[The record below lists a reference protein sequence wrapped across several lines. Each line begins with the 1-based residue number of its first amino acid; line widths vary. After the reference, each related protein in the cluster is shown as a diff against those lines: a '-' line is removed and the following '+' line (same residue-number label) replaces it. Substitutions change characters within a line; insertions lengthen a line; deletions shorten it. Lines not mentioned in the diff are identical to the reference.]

1 MNVVMLT
8 GNLGADPESR
18 QAGDTTVCN
27 LRVATSCREKVDGQW
42 QEKSDWHRVT
52 CFGKTAEL
60 AAQYLRKGSKVGIRG
75 RISYRK
81 WSKDGVDTWSTD
93 IVADEVEFLSP
104 KGDSGGGSRSGGSSY
119 PDSDVPF

>member
-8 GNLGADPESR
+8 GNLGADHESR

-27 LRVATSCREKVDGQW
+27 LRVATSGREKVDGQW

>member
-27 LRVATSCREKVDGQW
+27 LRVATSGREKVDGQW